1 MWNLCAKIHGMP
13 FMGQQKK
20 SKNNCEDTKQFTMYT
35 GQTAKTPEQIIFVE
49 KAVGQSQVRLEKIY
63 GGMCNE

>member
-1 MWNLCAKIHGMP
+1 MS
-13 FMGQQKK
+13 QQKK

>member
-1 MWNLCAKIHGMP
+1 
-13 FMGQQKK
+13 MGQQKK

-35 GQTAKTPEQIIFVE
+35 GQTAKMPEQIIFVE
-49 KAVGQSQVRLEKIY
+49 KAVGQPQVRLEKIY

>member
-1 MWNLCAKIHGMP
+1 MP
-13 FMGQQKK
+13 FTGRQKK
-20 SKNNCEDTKQFTMYT
+20 SKNNYEDTKQFTMYT

>member
-1 MWNLCAKIHGMP
+1 M
-13 FMGQQKK
+13 
-20 SKNNCEDTKQFTMYT
+20 
-35 GQTAKTPEQIIFVE
+35 PEQIIFVE

>member
-1 MWNLCAKIHGMP
+1 MP
-13 FMGQQKK
+13 FTGRQKK
-20 SKNNCEDTKQFTMYT
+20 SKNNCEDTKQFTMYI

-49 KAVGQSQVRLEKIY
+49 KAVEQSQVRLEKIY

>member
-1 MWNLCAKIHGMP
+1 MP
-13 FMGQQKK
+13 FTGRQKK

-49 KAVGQSQVRLEKIY
+49 KAVGQSQVQLEKIY

>member
-1 MWNLCAKIHGMP
+1 MP
-13 FMGQQKK
+13 FTGRQKK

-35 GQTAKTPEQIIFVE
+35 GQTAKPPEQIIIGE
-49 KAVGQSQVRLEKIY
+49 TAVGQSQVRLEKIY